1 MDNLLDG
8 SSVTVIVHNVEVG
21 HSTETL
27 QGMRQCCYD
36 NHWTLTSHTNLAAK
50 KTPLEGF
57 NLTVLQQVW
66 MGLLGKILIV

>member
-8 SSVTVIVHNVEVG
+8 SSVTVVMHNVEVG

-50 KTPLEGF
+50 KHHWK
-57 NLTVLQQVW
+57 VLISLCYNKCGW
-66 MGLLGKILIV
+66 GYWERY